1 MISRDEIFSVPLKL
15 RADMDKKA
23 AKMRSKC
30 DNLKMSCA
38 LFKTLFCDIT
48 KKIFQKL
55 SKKGT

>member
-1 MISRDEIFSVPLKL
+1 MISRDEIFSVSLKL

-38 LFKTLFCDIT
+38 LFKSFFVIFLKRFF
-48 KKIFQKL
+48 KNYKIRYI
-55 SKKGT
+55 